1 MVTTMDMHRL
11 VGRRVAEARDRR
23 GLSQAELGESMAQL
37 LGEGKAW
44 SNKVVS
50 FVETGQRQL
59 DSSELLIVAACL
71 DVPVYQLLTPRPDE
85 AVELPS
91 GDLMDSAEVTRH
103 VVGDARTD
111 PRLATVAGRM
121 EVLAEVADELA
132 REARGTARV
141 LTGEVPNVPSETWQG
156 GIQVSDV
163 EPLDVEGGLLAGGQ
177 DSGGER
183 VVTDQD
189 ARRGQR

>member
-132 REARGTARV
+132 GHGRAAA
-141 LTGEVPNVPSETWQG
+141 SK
-156 GIQVSDV
+156 
-163 EPLDVEGGLLAGGQ
+163 
-177 DSGGER
+177 
-183 VVTDQD
+183 
-189 ARRGQR
+189 